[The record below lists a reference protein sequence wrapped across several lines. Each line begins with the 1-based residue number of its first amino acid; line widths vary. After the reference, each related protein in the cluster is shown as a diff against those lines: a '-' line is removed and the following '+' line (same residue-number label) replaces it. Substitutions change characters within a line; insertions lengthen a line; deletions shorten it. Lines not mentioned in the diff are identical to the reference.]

1 MVLRAFS
8 ALPPTAGEK
17 GQDSLYE
24 LFHLANNTKNQD
36 SIAHRDASMDQ
47 PQKLG
52 KYTINGEL
60 GRGAMGI
67 VYQGHDPDLARDVAI
82 KTFRKDTLDKSE
94 STELLERFKREAQ
107 AGGRLQ
113 HPHIV
118 SIYDYGEDGDVAY
131 IAMEV
136 IRGKEL
142 KEFFDGNQR
151 FATKDAVGLMTQL
164 LDALEYAHKNGVVH
178 RDIKPANLILMED
191 GTLKITDFGIAR
203 LESSTL
209 TQAGTVLGTPTYM
222 APEQFMGQTVDGR
235 SDLFSAGVI
244 LYQFLTGEKPFVGSS
259 ITTIMHKVLKEEP
272 ISPSELNVQV
282 PPAFD
287 AVVKKALAKR
297 PDDRYQSAAEFRDA
311 LVGVEIRPRIAAPA
325 PQPDAE
331 ATAINLAT
339 ALPAEKKGKPWLW
352 IGIGAAAAAGLA
364 AMLLRPPAE
373 PTEPPP
379 PSTAAASEAAEDK
392 AATAPSTKPESKKK
406 PGRKDQKNK
415 EAPKKG
421 VFGEDVKPSHWKKE
435 TELF

>member
-24 LFHLANNTKNQD
+24 LFRLANNTKNQN

-52 KYTINGEL
+52 KYAINGEL

-67 VYQGHDPDLARDVAI
+67 VYQGHDPDLERDVAI

-94 STELLERFKREAQ
+94 SIELLERFKREAQ

-131 IAMEV
+131 IAMEI

-142 KEFFDGNQR
+142 KEFFDSNQR
-151 FATKDAVGLMTQL
+151 FATKDAVRLMAQL

-259 ITTIMHKVLKEEP
+259 ITTIMHKVLKEDP

-311 LVGVEIRPRIAAPA
+311 LAGVEIRPPITAPA

-331 ATAINLAT
+331 ATAVNLAT
-339 ALPAEKKGKPWLW
+339 ALPAEKKENPGC
-352 IGIGAAAAAGLA
+352 GLA
-364 AMLLRPPAE
+364 LAPPQPPVWRRRCSAPPLSRRSRPRLPR
-373 PTEPPP
+373 PPP
-379 PSTAAASEAAEDK
+379 PKLRRTRRRQ
-392 AATAPSTKPESKKK
+392 PLPKPESKKK
-406 PGRKDQKNK
+406 PSRKVQENK

-421 VFGEDVKPSHWKKE
+421 VFGEEIKPSHWKKE